1 VKITE
6 LDGGVFAVQGR
17 DANWT
22 ILRDG
27 RTFTLVDT
35 GYPRYNAA
43 VRESIRKVGLRIAGL
58 EAIVITHAHID
69 HIGGVNAL
77 LDARNV
83 PVFVSDSELPMAM
96 GAWTES
102 ATPMDVIANLWRP
115 RFVPWSARIVL
126 AGGADHVRVPDA
138 LAVDDGVTLDV
149 PGQPHV
155 IHTPGHTSGHICLR
169 VGEAL
174 LTGDALVTGHAVSG
188 RRGPQLLPSLFH
200 TDIGMAAEALTLL
213 EALAVSTIV
222 PGHGPVWHG
231 TAHDAVAAARQSVTR
246 PEAVG

>member
-1 VKITE
+1 MKLTE
-6 LDGGVFAVQGR
+6 VEDGVIAVQGR

-27 RTFTLVDT
+27 QSFTLVDA
-35 GYPRYNAA
+35 GYPRYNSA
-43 VRESIRKVGLRIAGL
+43 VRNSVRKAGLRISGL

-77 LDARNV
+77 LGARNV
-83 PVFVSDSELPMAM
+83 PVFVGEAEVPMAI

-115 RFVPWSARIVL
+115 RYVPWGARVAV
-126 AGGADHVRVPDA
+126 AGGTEHVRVPDA
-138 LAVDDGVTLDV
+138 IGVGDGVV
-149 PGQPHV
+149 IEIPGRPRI
-155 IHTPGHTSGHICLR
+155 IHTPGHTSGHICVQ
-169 VGEAL
+169 VGDTL

-188 RRGPQLLPSLFH
+188 RRGPQLLPALFH
-200 TDIGMAAEALTLL
+200 TDLALAEATLNIL
-213 EALAVSTIV
+213 SALLASTIA

-231 TAHDAVAAARQSVTR
+231 PIIEAVAEAREKVAR
-246 PEAVG
+246 PEAAD